1 MEKTEILE
9 AIKACKENTKKRNF
23 QQSFDLI
30 INLKGIDLKKTDNQ
44 KEFFIILPH
53 VTKTKKICA
62 LIGGELKEQATEICD
77 KFLISDDFAE
87 YSKDKKAVKK
97 LTDEY
102 DYFIAQAN
110 IMPQIATSFG
120 KVFGPRGKMP
130 NPKAGCI
137 VPPKVQLNPIYDKL
151 QKTVKAA
158 WKKSLVLQVLVGTE
172 TMKDEEIADNII
184 TYYNTVIGQ
193 LPNDINNLKSVYL
206 KLTMGSI
213 VKIKV

>member
-1 MEKTEILE
+1 
-9 AIKACKENTKKRNF
+9 
-23 QQSFDLI
+23 
-30 INLKGIDLKKTDNQ
+30 
-44 KEFFIILPH
+44 
-53 VTKTKKICA
+53 
-62 LIGGELKEQATEICD
+62 LKEQATEICD

-184 TYYNTVIGQ
+184 IYYNAVIGQ
-193 LPNDINNLKSVYL
+193 LPNEINNLKSVYL
-206 KLTMGSI
+206 KLTMGST